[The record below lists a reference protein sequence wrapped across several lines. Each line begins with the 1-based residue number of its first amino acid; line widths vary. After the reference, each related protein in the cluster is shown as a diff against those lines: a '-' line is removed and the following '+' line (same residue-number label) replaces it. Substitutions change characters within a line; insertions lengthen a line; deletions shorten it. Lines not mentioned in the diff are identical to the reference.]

1 MPGETDLPTLL
12 KGLTPVLDKVRYA
25 FVCVP
30 EMNAMLP
37 VKDEVRGV
45 FVEKEGVTL
54 IIPVTTADA
63 MDWPYEGVFR
73 CITCDVYSSLDAV
86 GLTAAMT
93 TVLTNAGISA
103 NVVAA
108 YYHDHLFV
116 PEHLAE
122 RAVSVLGTLT
132 AG

>member
-1 MPGETDLPTLL
+1 MPGETDLPVLL
-12 KGLTPVLDKVRYA
+12 KGLTPVLDDTRYV
-25 FVCVP
+25 FVCVA
-30 EMNAMLP
+30 AMDALLP

-54 IIPVTTADA
+54 IVPVTTADA
-63 MDWPYEGVFR
+63 MDWAYEGVFR
-73 CITCDVYSSLDAV
+73 CITCEVYSSLDAV
-86 GLTAAMT
+86 GLTAAMA
-93 TVLTNAGISA
+93 TVLTEVGISA

-116 PEHLAE
+116 PECQASA
-122 RAVSVLGTLT
+122 AVSALNTLT